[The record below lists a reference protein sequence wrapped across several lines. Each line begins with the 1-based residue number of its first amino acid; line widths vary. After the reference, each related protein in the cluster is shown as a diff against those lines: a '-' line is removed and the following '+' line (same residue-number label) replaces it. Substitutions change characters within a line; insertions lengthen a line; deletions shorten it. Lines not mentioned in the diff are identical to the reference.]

1 MAVLYTVLSS
11 TGRVL
16 TGLVIA
22 FTLAIS
28 TGVTIRYFRLFEKL
42 TLPTITLLAPVSP
55 IAWLPVAIF
64 LFGIGNGPAI
74 FMVVVALFFHMVL
87 ATITQIDGVNR
98 NFINVARTMGATQ
111 AADLCARGDPG
122 DPAGT
127 VHGAAA
133 QPVRRLDGGADRRG
147 DRRGLRPGPGDHAG
161 AQHVQSVA
169 GVLHHRADRRAWVQ
183 LRFPAPPGAAAIAVL
198 GAAGGDEWSSGR
210 ASRSRSKDAVVC
222 RGVGKTWA
230 AGTARAHE
238 ALRDFELDVA
248 PGEFIALLG
257 PSGCGKST
265 LLYLVAGLEAASAR
279 RDLVVRR
286 SGRTPSPE
294 RSLIFQETSL
304 FPWLSVWQN
313 VSFGLSLR
321 GVAVAERKEV
331 ARRALARVG
340 LSEAM
345 DKRPDEL
352 SGGMRQRVAVARAL
366 AMRPKVLLMDE
377 PFAALDVQTRA
388 KMQDFLLDVWPASG
402 ASVLFVTHHIEE
414 AIALADRVVVFTAR
428 PGRVK
433 MVVPV
438 DLKRPRD
445 LFSHEAE
452 ALRRELTRL
461 LRDEVDRAFAEQ
473 EAIGVE

>member
-1 MAVLYTVLSS
+1 V
-11 TGRVL
+11 
-16 TGLVIA
+16 A
-22 FTLAIS
+22 F
-28 TGVTIRYFRLFEKL
+28 
-42 TLPTITLLAPVSP
+42 
-55 IAWLPVAIF
+55 
-64 LFGIGNGPAI
+64 
-74 FMVVVALFFHMVL
+74 
-87 ATITQIDGVNR
+87 
-98 NFINVARTMGATQ
+98 
-111 AADLCARGDPG
+111 
-122 DPAGT
+122 
-127 VHGAAA
+127 
-133 QPVRRLDGGADRRG
+133 
-147 DRRGLRPGPGDHAG
+147 RPSKPF
-161 AQHVQSVA
+161 S
-169 GVLHHRADRRAWVQ
+169 
-183 LRFPAPPGAAAIAVL
+183 
-198 GAAGGDEWSSGR
+198 
-210 ASRSRSKDAVVC
+210 SKDAVVC

-238 ALRDFELDVA
+238 ALRDVELDVA

-265 LLYLVAGLEAASAR
+265 LLYLVAGLEAASAGGIWSFG
-279 RDLVVRR
+279 DPVE
-286 SGRTPSPE
+286 TPSPE

-321 GVAVAERKEV
+321 GEAVAGRKEV

-388 KMQDFLLDVWPASG
+388 KMQDFLLDVWQASG

-438 DLKRPRD
+438 DLPRPRD

-473 EAIGVE
+473 EAIAAE